1 MRKSSVVRHS
11 GLVLSGVAALFRRGH
26 LAYRPVTRSLAAICG
41 DRLADCDISELDG
54 AVCIWVVARAVSLN
68 TEIRPMNTTMNMNSR
83 GLGRSLSIGIVT
95 LAVLLGLI
103 VLYHQNYY
111 PRTDDA
117 EVFANFIGIAP
128 QVDGPLIRLNV
139 RDNQFVKKGE
149 LLYEIDE
156 RPYQYAL
163 EKAISEQA
171 TLEGQISDE
180 RRRIAALVSAVSVS
194 QANIHSAEA
203 DVASSERAVDRQR
216 AEWTYASN
224 NLQRLEP
231 LLAKQFVTVDQVD
244 RAKTSE
250 IAESEALRQAES
262 KLQLAK
268 AELNS
273 ALARHEQAQHAVTTL
288 EPLTN
293 QRGEREAAVKNARY
307 NLNNCRVYAPF
318 DARVTNLTIS
328 EGAYAHAGQQV
339 FTLIDARTW
348 WAIGNFREGQLKRV
362 SPGMRADVY
371 VLSKPNIHFTGVVD
385 SIGFGV
391 TPDPDVI
398 GRLETGLPD
407 VQRTLNWVHLA
418 SRYPVRVRVEN
429 PSPDLFRV
437 GESAV
442 VKIRGN

>member
-1 MRKSSVVRHS
+1 MKIVTNTGSHRLGLSV
-11 GLVLSGVAALFRRGH
+11 
-26 LAYRPVTRSLAAICG
+26 
-41 DRLADCDISELDG
+41 
-54 AVCIWVVARAVSLN
+54 
-68 TEIRPMNTTMNMNSR
+68 
-83 GLGRSLSIGIVT
+83 SIGIVT
-95 LAVLLGLI
+95 AAVILGLI
-103 VLYHQNYY
+103 ALYRENYH

-156 RPYQYAL
+156 RPYEYGL
-163 EKAISEQA
+163 ERAISEQA
-171 TLEGQISDE
+171 ALEGQISDE

-203 DVASSERAVDRQR
+203 DVASSERAVNRQR

-224 NLQRLEP
+224 NLHRLEP
-231 LLAKQFVTVDQVD
+231 LLTKQFVTVDQID
-244 RAKTSE
+244 RARTSE
-250 IAESEALRQAES
+250 IAESEAVRQAES
-262 KLQLAK
+262 RLQLAK
-268 AELNS
+268 AEVKS
-273 ALARHEQAQHAVTTL
+273 ALAQHEQAQHAVTTL
-288 EPLTN
+288 EPLVN
-293 QRGEREAAVKNARY
+293 QRGAKEAAVKNARY

-328 EGAYAHAGQQV
+328 EGAYAHVGQQM
-339 FTLIDARTW
+339 FTLIDARIW
-348 WAIGNFREGQLKRV
+348 WAIGNFREGQLKRI
-362 SPGMRADVY
+362 SPGMQADVY
-371 VLSKPNIHFTGVVD
+371 VLSKPNVRFMGVVD

-398 GRLETGLPD
+398 GRLEPGLPD

-429 PSPDLFRV
+429 PTPDLFRI

-442 VKIRGN
+442 VTIRGN